1 MNATPKPFIQPKPE
15 YRRVERLALETLE
28 ECCAQLGLQEIPL
41 PIPVER
47 WIEHPLGI
55 GFGVQDLTHLGERTL
70 GAAFI
75 KEREILVSDR
85 LDGNDGP
92 FRFTCAHELGHIILH
107 KKVAV
112 AFRDDQVGQDAQAD
126 RYERQ
131 ADRFAAAFLM
141 PIDLLVR
148 GLFAVARDQKLDEKR
163 SLVELMLDTAES
175 EWLWRYRFLPVL
187 TKRFGVSLSA
197 MLNRFSGLRLPDR
210 ENFLPYYHKPAL
222 LGVASS
228 DCKAGAFKIVDGFP
242 VRSDS
247 PAVVGK

>member
-1 MNATPKPFIQPKPE
+1 MKAIPKPFIQPKPE

-28 ECCAQLGLQEIPL
+28 DCCAQLGLQEIPL

-55 GFGVQDLTHLGERTL
+55 GFGIQDLTHLGERTL

-85 LDGNDGP
+85 LDGHDGA

-112 AFRDDQVGQDAQAD
+112 AFRDNQVGRDTQTN

-131 ADRFAAAFLM
+131 ADRFAASFLM
-141 PIDLLVR
+141 PISLLVR
-148 GLFAVARDQKLDEKR
+148 EVFAVAQDQKLDQKR
-163 SLVELMLDTAES
+163 CLVELMLDTAES
-175 EWLWRYRFLPVL
+175 EWLWRFRFLPVL

-197 MLNRFSGLRLPDR
+197 ILNRFSDLRLPDR
-210 ENFLPYYHKPAL
+210 DNFLPRYHKLAL
-222 LGVASS
+222 LRPAAA
-228 DCKAGAFKIVDGFP
+228 DCKSGAFKIVDGFP
-242 VRSDS
+242 FGSRS
-247 PAVVGK
+247 PAVAGQ